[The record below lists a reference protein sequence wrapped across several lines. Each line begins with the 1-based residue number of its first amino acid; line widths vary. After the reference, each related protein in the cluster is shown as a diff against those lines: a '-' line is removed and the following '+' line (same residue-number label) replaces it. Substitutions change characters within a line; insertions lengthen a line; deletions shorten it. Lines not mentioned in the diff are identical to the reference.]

1 MTHTNAIPAGI
12 RNPDDCAPEALT
24 LEQARERILDDVH
37 PLREETSVPLMDA
50 LGRVTAR
57 DIPSPI
63 AVPGHDNAA
72 MDGYALATEDLCSD
86 GPTAMTLAGTA
97 LAGAPFTGTRPPGSC
112 VRIMTGAVLP
122 PDCDAVVMQ
131 ERVHREAGGAVR
143 IPPGVRPGENVRRAG
158 EDLQPG
164 QMLLPAGERIDGPR
178 LGLLA
183 SAGITRVTVLRRP
196 RVALFSTGD
205 ELAPPDRPLAPGQ
218 IHDSNG
224 PALRGLLT
232 ALGVEILDLGRVSD
246 TPGAL
251 EEALDQAGARADLV
265 ITTGGV
271 SVGEAD
277 HVRRVLD
284 RVGRVAFWKVAVKP
298 GKPLAFGRVGDA
310 VFFGLPGNPVSAM
323 VTFCQLVQPALL
335 RLMGVSHPAPPAG
348 FQVPCA
354 TRLHK
359 RPGRLEFQRGRLERA
374 PDGRLRVRAMDHQG
388 SGVLRSM
395 READCFI
402 VLSPEGGTLEAGDL
416 VEVQPFRGVM
426 P

>member
-1 MTHTNAIPAGI
+1 MTQATA
-12 RNPDDCAPEALT
+12 APMGDRKHEDHDAKPLT
-24 LEQARERILDDVH
+24 LERARERILDEVQ
-37 PLREETSVPLMDA
+37 PLREETCVALADA
-50 LGRVTAR
+50 LGRVPAR

-63 AVPGHDNAA
+63 AVPGQDNAA
-72 MDGYALATEDLCSD
+72 MDGYALATRELPADAPAHLAVAGMARAGVPFQ
-86 GPTAMTLAGTA
+86 GP
-97 LAGAPFTGTRPPGSC
+97 RPEGSC

-131 ERVHREAGGAVR
+131 ERVQTQPGGQVL
-143 IPPGVRPGENVRRAG
+143 IPPGIRPGENVRRAG

-164 QMLLPAGERIDGPR
+164 QTLLPAGERIDGPR

-183 SAGITRVTVLRRP
+183 SAGITQVTVLRRP

-205 ELAPPDRPLAPGQ
+205 ELAAPGQPLAPGQ

-232 ALGVEILDLGRVSD
+232 ALGMEVLDLGRVSD
-246 TPGAL
+246 APGAL
-251 EEALDQAGARADLV
+251 EEALGQAGARADLV

-277 HVRRVLD
+277 HVRRVLH

-359 RPGRLEFQRGRLERA
+359 RPGRLEFQRGRLERD
-374 PDGRLRVRAMDHQG
+374 PHGRLRVRAMDHQG

-402 VLSPEGGTLEAGDL
+402 VLPPEGGTLEPGEL